1 MTPKGLF
8 GAIAPTRLTGHG
20 VVRGRSMLEEVM
32 PLHGAL
38 TTGGHVALEVKLWK
52 VEDDRLAAV
61 EAERLDLEDRLENWL
76 CEDIG
81 VLSQDLLV
89 IGR

>member
-1 MTPKGLF
+1 M
-8 GAIAPTRLTGHG
+8 
-20 VVRGRSMLEEVM
+20 
-32 PLHGAL
+32 
-38 TTGGHVALEVKLWK
+38 ALEVKLWK